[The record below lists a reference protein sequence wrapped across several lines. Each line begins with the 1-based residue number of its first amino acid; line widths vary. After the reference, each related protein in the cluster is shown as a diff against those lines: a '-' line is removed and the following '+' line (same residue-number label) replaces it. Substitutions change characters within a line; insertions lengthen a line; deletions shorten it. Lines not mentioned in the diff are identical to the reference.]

1 MITDYQRQQKI
12 FSDFTEETQDRFDAI
27 IKDGVL
33 VVFDVNSITFDQ
45 KFMIK
50 FSFKKLIPE
59 LLIIEPVA
67 TKEDIEILRNILNNF
82 DEISDYL
89 KQYVTM
95 FNHLKDFTDTTED
108 SEVTEKL
115 RSNIE
120 SMIEN
125 NQIDNQ
131 KFFIKTETEGDN
143 TVDFYLIVENYGS
156 SRKFDVDMA
165 YYVNSSV
172 AGSSTIGHYRISKD
186 QFIGDVVTQL
196 VKCKCTH
203 L

>member
-1 MITDYQRQQKI
+1 MMTDYQRQQKI
-12 FSDFTEETQDRFDAI
+12 FSDFTEEIQDRFDAI

-143 TVDFYLIVENYGS
+143 TD
-156 SRKFDVDMA
+156 RK
-165 YYVNSSV
+165 SV
-172 AGSSTIGHYRISKD
+172 
-186 QFIGDVVTQL
+186 V
-196 VKCKCTH
+196 
-203 L
+203 